1 VNTQNPDILPLG
13 SLPRPASD
21 DDLAARLR
29 TALLTNG
36 GVDAASAGAL
46 SVAATQAGAD
56 IPSLAVDL
64 TGVELSPREARAART
79 AAEGFEAARR
89 ERGTSGSLTVQAHPV
104 TVVGA
109 GVDLQLD
116 VSGVSFE
123 WVEGADGRLG
133 LAAVEPDEAHPVTGS
148 ARVAVPVQAIE
159 AAAERVAAQ
168 LAAANGLKLSRLD
181 LRLSPAGANGV
192 AVVVDAQV
200 KKSLLS
206 ATVEA
211 GMTATVDDALGVT
224 LTDVKVSSRNPVVAA
239 LLVAARSRVER
250 YDGRRIDLVSALPAG
265 IRLAD
270 VRVTV
275 GDEVVLTARAQ

>member
-1 VNTQNPDILPLG
+1 MNTQNPDILPLG
-13 SLPRPASD
+13 SLPRPTSG

-29 TALLTNG
+29 TALLTYG

-46 SVAATQAGAD
+46 QVSATLAGAD
-56 IPSLAVDL
+56 ITTLDVDL
-64 TGVELSPREARAART
+64 TGVELSPREARAAQAS
-79 AAEGFEAARR
+79 AAAVEAARR
-89 ERGTSGSLTVQAHPV
+89 ERGTIGALSVQAHPV
-104 TVVGA
+104 TVLGA

-116 VSGVSFE
+116 VAGVSFE
-123 WVEGADGRLG
+123 WVEGTDGRLG
-133 LAAVEPDEAHPVTGS
+133 LAPVEPDEAHPVTGA

-159 AAAERVAAQ
+159 AAAERVATQ
-168 LAAANGLKLSRLD
+168 LAAANGLKLTRLD

-211 GMTATVDDALGVT
+211 SMTATVDDALGVT
-224 LTDVKVSSRNPVVAA
+224 LSDVKVTSRNPVVAG

-250 YDGRRIDLVSALPAG
+250 FDGRRIDLVSALPAG

>member
-1 VNTQNPDILPLG
+1 MNTQNPDILPLG

-21 DDLAARLR
+21 DDLSARLR
-29 TALLTNG
+29 TALLTYG
-36 GVDAASAGAL
+36 GVDAATADAL
-46 SVAATQAGAD
+46 TVAATQAGAD
-56 IPSLAVDL
+56 VPTLAVDL
-64 TGVELSPREARAART
+64 TGVALSPREARAAR
-79 AAEGFEAARR
+79 ASAGAIEATGR
-89 ERGTSGSLTVQAHPV
+89 ERGTIGSLSVQAHPV

-109 GVDLQLD
+109 GVDLQLE

-133 LAAVEPDEAHPVTGS
+133 LAPVEPDEAHPVTGD
-148 ARVAVPVQAIE
+148 ARVAVPVQAVE
-159 AAAERVAAQ
+159 AAAERVASQ
-168 LAAANGLKLSRLD
+168 LAAANGLKLTRLD

-192 AVVVDAQV
+192 AVVAEAQV

-211 GMTATVDDALGVT
+211 SMTATVDDALGVT
-224 LTDVKVSSRNPVVAA
+224 LTDVKVSSRNPVVAG

-250 YDGRRIDLVSALPAG
+250 FDGRRIDLVSALPAG

-270 VRVTV
+270 VQVTV
-275 GDEVVLTARAQ
+275 GDEVVLTARAK